1 MLLNLTKKIDKLCKY
16 SENIVKYNQLGSD
29 NMLYYKRKFIMSFM
43 RLWHGEVAIEK
54 ADEYEK
60 FLIERAAPDYGSIE
74 GLVKLYFQRKNEE
87 MKAHF
92 LLVTIWDSIESI
104 KKFAGENPEIAKY
117 YPEDDDFLL
126 EKEENVSTYEV
137 FYEK

>member
-1 MLLNLTKKIDKLCKY
+1 MT
-16 SENIVKYNQLGSD
+16 V
-29 NMLYYKRKFIMSFM
+29 M

-60 FLIERAAPDYGSIE
+60 FMIKRAAPDYGSVE
-74 GLVKLYFQRKNEE
+74 GLLKLYFQRKDEE
-87 MKAHF
+87 KKAHF
-92 LLVTIWDSIESI
+92 LLVTLWDSILSV
-104 KKFAGENPEIAKY
+104 KKFAGDNPEIAKY

-126 EKEENVSTYEV
+126 EKEKHVSMYEV

>member
-1 MLLNLTKKIDKLCKY
+1 
-16 SENIVKYNQLGSD
+16 
-29 NMLYYKRKFIMSFM
+29 MSIM

-60 FLIERAAPDYGSIE
+60 FMIERAAPDYDSVE

-87 MKAHF
+87 KKTHF
-92 LLVTIWDSIESI
+92 LLVTLWDSIESV
-104 KKFAGENPEIAKY
+104 KKFAGDNPENAKY

-126 EKEENVSTYEV
+126 EKEEHVSMYEV